1 VKQSI
6 PPHAQPG
13 GERLGGGM
21 GGRVAEF
28 ALPPSAREKADD
40 LGAVAAARIRAE
52 PCRHPSSRDLDRIV
66 AGTKEAP

>member
-1 VKQSI
+1 
-6 PPHAQPG
+6 
-13 GERLGGGM
+13 M

-28 ALPPSAREKADD
+28 ALPSSAREKADD